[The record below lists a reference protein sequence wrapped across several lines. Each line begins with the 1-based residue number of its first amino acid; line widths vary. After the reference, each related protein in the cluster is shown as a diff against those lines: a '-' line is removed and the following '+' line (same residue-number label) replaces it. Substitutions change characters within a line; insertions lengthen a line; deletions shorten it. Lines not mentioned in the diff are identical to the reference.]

1 VIYKFSN
8 EVNSENDQT
17 GKFYEF
23 TISSLEKTTGLNT
36 FFERLYNKYLW
47 LTENRSI
54 GDGFS
59 LAKNTGRKTETKTEM
74 ASLELLTMMKLNRYE
89 RFLKNENYFQII
101 SHPKMLSKHNLK
113 MFQRFIRSARK
124 KYDLVTDYKLMLN

>member
-8 EVNSENDQT
+8 EVNSEDSQT

-23 TISSLEKTTGLNT
+23 TISSLKKTSGLSSLL
-36 FFERLYNKYLW
+36 ERVYNKYLW
-47 LTENRSI
+47 LTENKSI

-59 LAKNTGRKTETKTEM
+59 LNKNSHRKIETEIEM
-74 ASLELLTMMKLNRYE
+74 ASLELLTLMKLNRYE
-89 RFLKNENYFQII
+89 RFLKNENYLQII

-113 MFQRFIRSARK
+113 MFQRFIRSAKK
-124 KYDLVTDYKLMLN
+124 KYELVTDYKLMLN